1 MDHSSMAGHPIALL
15 TVIIWGLTFIST
27 KILLEDFLPIEIL
40 VLRFF
45 IGFVALLV
53 KCPHMLRIEDRRQE
67 LEFAAAGLTGV
78 CLYFLLENIALTYT
92 LASNV
97 GVIVAVVPFFT
108 AILSKILLKGE
119 EKLGR
124 FFFAGFVI
132 SIVGISL
139 ISFGGEDVQVNIVGD
154 VLALLAAFVWAIY
167 SIILKRIE
175 RHGYGTIQVTR
186 RCFFYGLLFMIPFA
200 CAMGFDPDFGALADP
215 ITLGHLLFL
224 GLGASAI
231 CFVMWG
237 YVIKKMGAVS
247 TSVYIYLMP
256 VITVAASV
264 VFLGEPLTAVS
275 VLGIAMTLS
284 GLIISLKGTGN
295 SKVARGL

>member
-1 MDHSSMAGHPIALL
+1 
-15 TVIIWGLTFIST
+15 
-27 KILLEDFLPIEIL
+27 
-40 VLRFF
+40 
-45 IGFVALLV
+45 
-53 KCPHMLRIEDRRQE
+53 
-67 LEFAAAGLTGV
+67 
-78 CLYFLLENIALTYT
+78 
-92 LASNV
+92 
-97 GVIVAVVPFFT
+97 
-108 AILSKILLKGE
+108 
-119 EKLGR
+119 
-124 FFFAGFVI
+124 
-132 SIVGISL
+132 
-139 ISFGGEDVQVNIVGD
+139 
-154 VLALLAAFVWAIY
+154 
-167 SIILKRIE
+167 
-175 RHGYGTIQVTR
+175 
-186 RCFFYGLLFMIPFA
+186 MIPFA

-224 GLGASAI
+224 GLGAAAI